1 MSHSVLRHNHDKA
14 QHPENHAE
22 MPEALK
28 TSQSSSPSSA
38 QSSSVPGIDTPFEG
52 REGAPKWNKED
63 TVWMLSLFGTAI
75 GAGVLFL
82 PINAGI
88 GGIIPLIIMTVVALP
103 MTYWAH
109 RGMTRLVLSS
119 SKPDGDLTD
128 VVEEHFGKKA
138 GVLMN
143 ILYFLSVYPILL
155 VYSVTITNTVNSFL
169 EHQLGIT
176 PPDRWLTSLLLVG
189 GLILVVRMG
198 KDVVVHVMS
207 YLVYPFIGI
216 LVLLSLY
223 LIPKWNTAL
232 FDSFDLN
239 VAREASGHSMGVT
252 LMLLVPVMVFSFNHS
267 PMISSFAVDRRQTY
281 GKFAEAKSRKTLLR
295 AEILMVVVVM
305 FFVFSCAL
313 SLSPAD
319 MAEAKAQNITILSYL
334 ANHFDNPLIQWI
346 APIIAMIAVAKSFL
360 GHYLGAAE
368 GFEGLV
374 IKGSK
379 NASKDDAESA
389 HKLDTITLIFMLVTA
404 WLVAWADPSILGM
417 IETLC
422 GPTIAIMLFIIPMVA
437 IHKVPALKRY
447 KGKASNYFVF
457 FMGLVALATI
467 IYSIVQA
474 F

>member
-1 MSHSVLRHNHDKA
+1 MSHSVLRKDTAN
-14 QHPENHAE
+14 HPENE
-22 MPEALK
+22 PNMPENMK
-28 TSQSSSPSSA
+28 TSKAVKAEQAAGFDPAESPFA
-38 QSSSVPGIDTPFEG
+38 GTT
-52 REGAPKWNKED
+52 GAPKWNNSD
-63 TVWMLSLFGTAI
+63 LTWMLSLFGTAI

-109 RGMTRLVLSS
+109 RGLARLVLSS
-119 SKPDGDLTD
+119 SKPSGDLTD
-128 VVEEHFGKKA
+128 VVEEHFGIKA
-138 GVLMN
+138 GVFMN

-189 GLILVVRMG
+189 GLILIVRMG
-198 KDVVVHVMS
+198 KDVIVHVMS
-207 YLVYPFIGI
+207 WLVYPFIAV
-216 LVLLSLY
+216 LVLLSIY

-239 VAREASGHSMGVT
+239 VAREASGHSLGVT

-267 PMISSFAVDRRQTY
+267 PMISSFAVDRRETY
-281 GKFAEAKSRKTLLR
+281 GKFGEVKARTTLLR

-334 ANHFDNPLIQWI
+334 ANHFDTPIIQWI

-368 GFEGLV
+368 GFEGL
-374 IKGSK
+374 ILKGNK
-379 NASKDDAESA
+379 NLDKDDAA
-389 HKLDTITLIFMLVTA
+389 TARKLGTITLIFMLITA
-404 WLVAWADPSILGM
+404 WLTAWADPSILGM

-422 GPTIAIMLFIIPMVA
+422 GPTIALILFLIPMWA
-437 IHKVPALKRY
+437 IHKVPALQRF
-447 KGKASNYFVF
+447 KGQASNYFVF
-457 FMGLVALATI
+457 FMGLVAVATI
-467 IYSIVQA
+467 LYTIVQA